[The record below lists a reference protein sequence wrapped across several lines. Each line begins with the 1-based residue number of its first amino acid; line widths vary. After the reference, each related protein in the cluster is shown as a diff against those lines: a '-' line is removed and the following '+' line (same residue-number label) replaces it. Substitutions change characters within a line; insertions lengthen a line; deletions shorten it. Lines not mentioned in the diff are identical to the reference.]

1 MTYTGTIVEE
11 SLKDSRY
18 LNNIEI
24 TGVHISSAELPEDRW
39 HLYRVRIDEAEIAGL
54 AKQLKPKKWY
64 MHFWNGDTV
73 IAVFPNR
80 IFRFKHSDK
89 STWHEAIEHGK
100 SLDIPEEQLDFT
112 VD

>member
-1 MTYTGTIVEE
+1 MFEDKFKIIFLKNEFHIIAGIAGLIVNL
-11 SLKDSRY
+11 SF
-18 LNNIEI
+18 
-24 TGVHISSAELPEDRW
+24 VF
-39 HLYRVRIDEAEIAGL
+39 DEAEIAGL